1 MKSFK
6 EIRSELNEVNFDYY
20 TGPTTYAGGD
30 RTNVG
35 DISGTDLGGLRDG
48 RREQFPE
55 SSDMKILER
64 ALASELRGVHNDPVG
79 AISKAMTKFSA
90 TGLVF
95 EIDPMQVRTAAK
107 SGNPF
112 TTPLTFAGHP
122 LGEAPDRDSAND
134 FAAMEIGIVGQKG
147 YEASLPETNVE
158 FTFNPVS
165 TGYEISVEF
174 V

>member
-1 MKSFK
+1 
-6 EIRSELNEVNFDYY
+6 
-20 TGPTTYAGGD
+20 
-30 RTNVG
+30 
-35 DISGTDLGGLRDG
+35 
-48 RREQFPE
+48 
-55 SSDMKILER
+55 MKILER

-79 AISKAMTKFSA
+79 AISKAMTKFSS